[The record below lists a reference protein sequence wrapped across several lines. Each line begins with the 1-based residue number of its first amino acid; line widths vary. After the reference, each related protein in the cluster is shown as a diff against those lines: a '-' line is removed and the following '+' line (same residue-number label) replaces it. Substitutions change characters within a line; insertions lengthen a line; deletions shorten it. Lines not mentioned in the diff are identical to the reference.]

1 MPLRRRHANRIGL
14 LAAAAIFV
22 VIGVSVVMGA
32 QRFIGD
38 ANRVSTPM
46 K

>member
-32 QRFIGD
+32 QRFTGD